1 VQSGVA
7 IMMTFEEAQSA
18 DLPQLV
24 DLLNTL
30 FSIERDFVA
39 DGVRQMRALQKL
51 LRAPDAAVM
60 VARLPDRRVV
70 GMASG
75 QLVISTAEGAPS
87 VWIEDVVVAES
98 WRQQGVGRSLIK
110 AVEDWGR
117 ERGAT
122 RAQLLAD
129 DGNHP
134 ALDFYRS
141 QGWSR
146 TRLIALRR
154 LLA

>member
-1 VQSGVA
+1 
-7 IMMTFEEAQSA
+7 MTFEEAQSA

-39 DGVRQMRALQKL
+39 DGVRQMRALQQL

-60 VARLPDRRVV
+60 VARLPDGRVV

-75 QLVISTAEGAPS
+75 QLVISTAEGSPS

-129 DGNHP
+129 NGNHP

-141 QGWSR
+141 QGWSE

>member
-1 VQSGVA
+1 
-7 IMMTFEEAQSA
+7 
-18 DLPQLV
+18 
-24 DLLNTL
+24 
-30 FSIERDFVA
+30 
-39 DGVRQMRALQKL
+39 
-51 LRAPDAAVM
+51 M

-129 DGNHP
+129 DGNHS